1 MQILIQFWC
10 HTDGIVQILVMDIRE
25 YIGAHDI
32 GFSAEFCA
40 RDMNYND
47 LLWCILH
54 SPNYEICDSNSTYWS
69 IFNVWDCF
77 ITVTMYSEWISHSC
91 EIDASA
97 DSSAN
102 NTLKSYTPEVGRQV
116 VMAIIQPL
124 MESLNNKEG
133 GSCKLNSHEEVD
145 NASNRTQLNTSITR
159 PYGDTIV
166 YRDLPELS
174 QPTILCQKISIRS
187 YLINTRSLLSTF
199 LCFVC
204 ATLYRKSHNF

>member
-1 MQILIQFWC
+1 MIC
-10 HTDGIVQILVMDIRE
+10 YGVYYIVLTTKFVIATV
-25 YIGAHDI
+25 A
-32 GFSAEFCA
+32 
-40 RDMNYND
+40 
-47 LLWCILH
+47 
-54 SPNYEICDSNSTYWS
+54 TYWS
-69 IFNVWDCF
+69 IFNVWDYF

-124 MESLNNKEG
+124 MESLNNNEG

-159 PYGDTIV
+159 LYGDTIV

-187 YLINTRSLLSTF
+187 YLINIRSLLSTF